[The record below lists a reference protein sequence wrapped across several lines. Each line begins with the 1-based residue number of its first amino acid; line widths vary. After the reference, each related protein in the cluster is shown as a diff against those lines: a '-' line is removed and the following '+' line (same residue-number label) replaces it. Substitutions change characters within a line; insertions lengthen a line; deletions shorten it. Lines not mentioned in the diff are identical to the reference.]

1 MSLGHARRLPGSEA
15 GNAAAMQLPATR
27 RGLIHTVQR
36 MVVTEDTDII
46 SVLNEVYAESEKE
59 PQQVVDKI
67 NRIRQLKKEKAE
79 IPAELL
85 ELSKFVYPIETL
97 HQRGL
102 YENLLV
108 DDYGL
113 SNATTI
119 KFGRHRAKRIKEV
132 FGEVKVLDLSC
143 GCGGQLLELCREGI
157 NTMGVEKDSLRCLLA
172 KTNINLAHF
181 QKYILVKPQVIND
194 DALSSDTIKL
204 AAMSEVI
211 LCDSLRIS
219 GAYFPELNELRK
231 FYPQKDIVYEFRP
244 LENIQQLLEQYP
256 FLSKN
261 AEIEFYGEGDRC
273 SRLTAYIGQGKSI
286 KFFQEDELL
295 KAELS
300 YPPERMESAALQTQQ
315 KLSSEFPTHDFF
327 VLNRCLVDNYFVA
340 LLNLSICAVDK
351 KRYLC
356 EYSPTKELKMKPG
369 KRFSTLESS
378 TDIKEL
384 TAFLQDNFEE
394 YTTMLRFEIPSGEYW
409 DFIKENKLVTN
420 RDSVYRFSL
429 FKFKGMY
436 HLAEEKSTNN
446 PPKDI

>member
-1 MSLGHARRLPGSEA
+1 MEDNSEA
-15 GNAAAMQLPATR
+15 
-27 RGLIHTVQR
+27 
-36 MVVTEDTDII
+36 I
-46 SVLNEVYAESEKE
+46 SVLNEVYALSERE

-67 NRIRQLKKEKAE
+67 NRILLLKKEKAE

-85 ELSKFVYPIETL
+85 GLSKFVYPAEIL
-97 HQRGL
+97 HKRGL
-102 YENLLV
+102 YEHLLV

-119 KFGRHRAKRIKEV
+119 KFGQHRAKRIKEL

-143 GCGGQLLELCREGI
+143 GCGGQLIELCKEGI
-157 NTMGVEKDSLRCLLA
+157 NAAGVEKDPLRCLLA
-172 KTNINLAHF
+172 KINLNLAHF
-181 QKYILVKPQVIND
+181 HKYIPVKPNIVND
-194 DALSSDTIKL
+194 DAISPATVKL
-204 AAMSEVI
+204 AADFEVV

-231 FYPQKDIVYEFRP
+231 YYPKSYLVYEFRP
-244 LENIQQLLEQYP
+244 LENIQHLLQQYP

-261 AEIEFYGEGDRC
+261 AEIEFYGEEDRC
-273 SRLTAYIGQGKSI
+273 SRLTAYIGRGKSI
-286 KFFQEDELL
+286 KFFQDDDLL

-300 YPPERMESAALQTQQ
+300 YAPERMESAALQTQQ
-315 KLSSEFPTHDFF
+315 KLKSEFPTHDFF
-327 VLNRCLVDNYFVA
+327 VLNRCLVDNYFAA

-356 EYSPTKELKMKPG
+356 EYSPTKELRVNPG

-394 YTTMLRFEIPSGEYW
+394 YTTTLRFEIPSGEYW

-420 RDSVYRFSL
+420 RDSAYRFSL
-429 FKFKGMY
+429 FKFNGAY
-436 HLAEEKSTNN
+436 HLAEEKS
-446 PPKDI
+446 

>member
-1 MSLGHARRLPGSEA
+1 M
-15 GNAAAMQLPATR
+15 
-27 RGLIHTVQR
+27 
-36 MVVTEDTDII
+36 TEDIEFI

-59 PQQVVDKI
+59 PQQVVDKV

-85 ELSKFVYPIETL
+85 GLSKFVYPIETL
-97 HQRGL
+97 HKRGL
-102 YENLLV
+102 YEFLLV

-119 KFGRHRAKRIKEV
+119 KFGQHRAKRIKEV
-132 FGEVKVLDLSC
+132 FEEVKVLDLSC
-143 GCGGQLLELCREGI
+143 GCGGQLLELCKEGI
-157 NTMGVEKDSLRCLLA
+157 NTMGVEKDPLRCLLA
-172 KTNINLAHF
+172 KININLAWV
-181 QKYILVKPQVIND
+181 QKYISVKPQIVND

-204 AAMSEVI
+204 AAMSEVM

-231 FYPQKDIVYEFRP
+231 VYPKSYLVYEFRP
-244 LENIQQLLEQYP
+244 LENIQKLLEQYP

-261 AEIEFYGEGDRC
+261 SEIEFYGEEDRC
-273 SRLTAYIGQGKSI
+273 SRLTAYIGRGKSI
-286 KFFQEDELL
+286 KFFQDDELL

-315 KLSSEFPTHDFF
+315 KLKSEFPTHDFF
-327 VLNRCLVDNYFVA
+327 VLNRCLVDNFFVA

-356 EYSPTKELKMKPG
+356 EYSPTKELKIKPG

-378 TDIKEL
+378 MDIKEI
-384 TAFLQDNFEE
+384 TGFLQDNFEE
-394 YTTMLRFEIPSGEYW
+394 YTTTLRFEIPSGEYW
-409 DFIKENKLVTN
+409 EFIKENKLVTN

-429 FKFKGMY
+429 FKFNGAY
-436 HLAEEKSTNN
+436 HLAEEKNSLSV
-446 PPKDI
+446 

>member
-1 MSLGHARRLPGSEA
+1 MEDNSEA
-15 GNAAAMQLPATR
+15 
-27 RGLIHTVQR
+27 
-36 MVVTEDTDII
+36 I
-46 SVLNEVYAESEKE
+46 SVLNEVYALSERE
-59 PQQVVDKI
+59 PQQVSDKI
-67 NRIRQLKKEKAE
+67 NTIRQLKKEKTE

-85 ELSKFVYPIETL
+85 ILSEFVYPFETL
-97 HQRGL
+97 HKRGL
-102 YENLLV
+102 YEHLLV

-119 KFGRHRAKRIKEV
+119 KFGQHRIKRIQEL
-132 FGEVKVLDLSC
+132 FGDAKVLDISC
-143 GCGGQLLELCREGI
+143 GCGGQLLESCKEGI
-157 NTMGVEKDSLRCLLA
+157 NVAGVEKDPLRCLLA
-172 KTNINLAHF
+172 KINVNLAHF
-181 QKYILVKPQVIND
+181 HNYISVKPQIVND
-194 DALSSDTIKL
+194 DALSPATVKL
-204 AAMSEVI
+204 AAEFEVV

-231 FYPQKDIVYEFRP
+231 FYPQKYIVYELRP
-244 LENIQQLLEQYP
+244 LENIQHLLQQYP

-261 AEIEFYGEGDRC
+261 AEVEFYGEEDRC
-273 SRLTAYIGQGKSI
+273 SRLTAYIGRGKSI

-295 KAELS
+295 NAELS

-356 EYSPTKELKMKPG
+356 EFSPAKDSKINPLKI
-369 KRFSTLESS
+369 FYTVESS

-394 YTTMLRFEIPSGEYW
+394 YTTALRFEIPSGEYW

-429 FKFKGMY
+429 FKFNGVY
-436 HLAEEKSTNN
+436 HLAEEKSRL
-446 PPKDI
+446 PVD

>member
-1 MSLGHARRLPGSEA
+1 M
-15 GNAAAMQLPATR
+15 
-27 RGLIHTVQR
+27 
-36 MVVTEDTDII
+36 TEDTEFI

-67 NRIRQLKKEKAE
+67 NHIRQLKKEEGE

-85 ELSKFVYPIETL
+85 ILSKFVYPTKTL
-97 HQRGL
+97 HKRGL
-102 YENLLV
+102 YEHLLV

-119 KFGRHRAKRIKEV
+119 KFGQHRAKRIKEL

-143 GCGGQLLELCREGI
+143 GYGGQLLELCREGI
-157 NTMGVEKDSLRCLLA
+157 STTGVEKDPSRCLLA
-172 KTNINLAHF
+172 KINVNLAHF
-181 QKYILVKPQVIND
+181 HKYILVKPQVVND
-194 DALSSDTIKL
+194 DAFSSDTVKL
-204 AAMSEVI
+204 AAMSEVM

-231 FYPQKDIVYEFRP
+231 FYPKSYLVYEFRP
-244 LENIQQLLEQYP
+244 LENIQKLLEAYP

-261 AEIEFYGEGDRC
+261 AEIEFYGEEDRC
-273 SRLTAYIGQGKSI
+273 SRLTAYIGRGKSI
-286 KFFQEDELL
+286 KFFQDDELL

-300 YPPERMESAALQTQQ
+300 YPPERMESAALQMQQ
-315 KLSSEFPTHDFF
+315 KLKSEFPTHDFF
-327 VLNRCLVDNYFVA
+327 VLNRCLVDNYFAA

-356 EYSPTKELKMKPG
+356 EYSPTKELKINPG
-369 KRFSTLESS
+369 KSFSTLESS

-394 YTTMLRFEIPSGEYW
+394 YTTTLRFEIPSGEYW

-420 RDSVYRFSL
+420 RDSVYKFSL
-429 FKFKGMY
+429 FKFNGTY
-436 HLAEEKSTNN
+436 HLAEEKNTNN
-446 PPKDI
+446 SPKDI